1 MSQENTPPRFSRERF
16 EAFLEA
22 LNARDFDTVATLV
35 ESGLKFRSLFGGA
48 EGAAPYTGIEGMRQW
63 ATEVDSVWED
73 WHQEVV
79 DFRQVSDDQA
89 VMIVRATAKAKS
101 SGIPLDSVTGNLLSW
116 HDDKGWEMIAYSDPR
131 KALEAAGLSE

>member
-1 MSQENTPPRFSRERF
+1 MSPENTPPRFSRERF

-22 LNARDFDTVATLV
+22 LNARHFDTVATLV

-73 WHQEVV
+73 CRMKKVV
-79 DFRQVSDDQA
+79 DFRQVSDDQQ

-101 SGIPLDSVTGNLLSW
+101 SGILLDSVTGNLLSW
-116 HDDKGWEMIAYSDPR
+116 HDDKGWEIIAY
-131 KALEAAGLSE
+131 L